1 MQRRW
6 YWKLYFFLGVL
17 LTALMVVLLVGFSL
31 YFPEQASALEIVSG
45 WVALPLYVVQLIGLY
60 GFVYWRRFGYERL
73 WQLIFAATVIET
85 VWTFYSVGDDLPD
98 LEGYETGL
106 LAFTAVAGTALTAPL
121 LIALFIYAF
130 RSSRLWAEA
139 NLA

>member
-1 MQRRW
+1 
-6 YWKLYFFLGVL
+6 
-17 LTALMVVLLVGFSL
+17 
-31 YFPEQASALEIVSG
+31 
-45 WVALPLYVVQLIGLY
+45 
-60 GFVYWRRFGYERL
+60 
-73 WQLIFAATVIET
+73 
-85 VWTFYSVGDDLPD
+85 VWTVYSVGDDLPD

-106 LAFTAVAGTALTAPL
+106 LAFMAVGGTALMAPL